1 MPITVTNNNA
11 LNLLGIL
18 NSTQTQQTK
27 TLQQLSTGSR
37 INRGAD
43 DPAGLIALRGLDT
56 ELTSVGAALSNNQR
70 TDAMLGVADGAFGE
84 ISSILNDIT
93 SLVQKSANSAGL
105 SSSEIA
111 ANQAQID
118 NAIAA
123 IDRIV
128 QTTEFNGQKLLDGS
142 LAVDTTLAAG
152 DVSKIHD
159 INVFSAN
166 PSKEDSTI
174 SFTLNQAA
182 STAQFNLTTAA
193 AASATTITVQGKL
206 GTATI
211 EITSGMT
218 QAQMVTLINGATAE
232 TGVSAAITSSTVVTL
247 DGGYGSES
255 FVRTDVISGD
265 DAGAF
270 VRSFDEGVDA
280 SVTINGQAAA
290 VDGLEVSFNSNGTSL
305 SFTLDET
312 FNQTGTGSFNITV
325 SGTGGASFRLGTNE
339 TTDARIGIRGLQSQ
353 RLGSAEV
360 GYLSELKSGGSASLL
375 NDAGAAAKIAA
386 TAARTVATAQG
397 RIGGFQRFQVQTSLN
412 SLQATKEGLTAAR
425 SVIGDTD
432 FANAT
437 ADLNRQNVLLQSSIS
452 LLGVAN
458 QQSSQILSLLR

>member
-18 NSTQTQQTK
+18 NSTQTQQSK
-27 TLQQLSTGSR
+27 TLTQLSTGSR
-37 INRGAD
+37 INSGAD

-56 ELTSVGAALSNNQR
+56 ELTSVDAALSNNQR
-70 TDAMLGVADGAFGE
+70 TDALLGVADGAFGE
-84 ISSILNDIT
+84 ISSILDDIT

-105 SSSEIA
+105 SASEVA

-128 QTTEFNGQKLLDGS
+128 STTEFNGEKLLDGS
-142 LAVDTTLAAG
+142 LAVSTSLSSA
-152 DVSKIHD
+152 DVSKISD
-159 INVFSAN
+159 INIYSAN
-166 PSKEDSTI
+166 PSKDDTTI
-174 SFTLNQAA
+174 QFTLNQAA
-182 STAQFNLTTAA
+182 STAQVNLTTAA
-193 AASATTITVQGKL
+193 AASAATITVQGKL
-206 GTATI
+206 GSATI
-211 EITSGMT
+211 EITSGLT
-218 QAQMVTLINGATAE
+218 QDQIATLINGAAAE
-232 TGVSAAITSSTVVTL
+232 TGVSATNSSGTVVL
-247 DGGYGSES
+247 DGGYGSQS

-265 DAGAF
+265 ETGAF
-270 VRSFDEGVDA
+270 ARTYDEGVDA

-305 SFTLDET
+305 SFTLDDT
-312 FNQTGTGSFNITV
+312 FNQTGSGSFNITV
-325 SGTGGASFRLGTNE
+325 EGDGGARFRLGTS
-339 TTDARIGIRGLQSQ
+339 TSTDARIGIRGLQTQ
-353 RLGSAEV
+353 RLGGADV

-375 NDAGAAAKIAA
+375 TDTGKAAKIVAR
-386 TAARTVATAQG
+386 AARTVATSQG
-397 RIGGFQRFQVQTSLN
+397 RLGGFQRFQVETSLN
-412 SLQATKEGLTAAR
+412 SLQATKQGLTAAR
-425 SVIGDTD
+425 SVIADTD

>member
-1 MPITVTNNNA
+1 MPITVTNSNA

-18 NSTQTQQTK
+18 NRTQTDQSN
-27 TLQQLSTGSR
+27 TLTQLSTGSR

-43 DPAGLIALRGLDT
+43 DPAGLIALRAFDT
-56 ELTSVGAALSNNQR
+56 ELTSVDAALSNNQR
-70 TDAMLGVADGAFGE
+70 TDALLGVADGAFGE
-84 ISSILNDIT
+84 ISSILNDIQ
-93 SLVQKSANSAGL
+93 SLVQKSSNAAGL

-118 NAIAA
+118 SAIAA

-142 LAVDTTLAAG
+142 LAVDVSLSSS

-159 INVFSAN
+159 INVFNAS
-166 PSKEDSTI
+166 PSKENTDI
-174 SFTLNQAA
+174 SFSLAGAA
-182 STAQFNLTTAA
+182 STAQINLTTAA
-193 AASATTITVQGKL
+193 AASSTTITVQGKL

-211 EITSGMT
+211 EITSGLT
-218 QAQMVTLINGATAE
+218 QSEIATRINDAAAD
-232 TGVSAAITSSTVVTL
+232 TGVSATNSGGTVVL

-265 DAGAF
+265 EAGAF
-270 VRSFDEGVDA
+270 ARTYDEGVDA
-280 SVTINGQAAA
+280 TVLINGQAAA
-290 VDGLEVSFNSNGTSL
+290 VDGLEVNFNSNGTSL

-312 FNQTGTGSFNITV
+312 FNQSGTGSFNITV
-325 SGTGGASFRLGTNE
+325 SGTGGATFRLGTSDN
-339 TTDARIGIRGLQSQ
+339 TDTRIGVRGLQSQ
-353 RLGSAEV
+353 RLGEAAV
-360 GYLSELKSGGSASLL
+360 GYLSELKSGGASSLL
-375 NDAGAAAKIAA
+375 NDVGKAAKIVAA
-386 TAARTVATAQG
+386 ASRSVATAQG
-397 RIGGFQRFQVQTSLN
+397 RLGGFQRFQVQTSLN
-412 SLQATKEGLTAAR
+412 SLQSTKEGLTAAR

-452 LLGVAN
+452 LLGLAN